1 MGTRSDTR
9 AADREPGSQEPAAT
23 HKRLPLPV
31 RVAVIVLLAFL
42 LDLAAVAAVLTF
54 LERIQS

>member
-1 MGTRSDTR
+1 MTGKP
-9 AADREPGSQEPAAT
+9 REPGSQEPAAA